1 MSDKIKYYLEILLD
15 DGKFKSD
22 KFLPFIE
29 ELETVTD
36 NEYMLVRSSTG
47 EVKAQRIIKYYK
59 QDATPNPNQAGAKD
73 RWLRLNDMRLF
84 EIITAGANQFWA
96 EVTAPKITE

>member
-22 KFLPFIE
+22 KFLPFLQ
-29 ELETVTD
+29 ELETATN
-36 NEYMLVRSSTG
+36 NEFMLVRSSTG
-47 EVKAQRIIKYYK
+47 EVKAQRIRKFYK
-59 QDATPNPNQAGAKD
+59 QNTTPDPNQAGTDD

-84 EIITAGANQFWA
+84 EIITAGGNQFWA
-96 EVTAPKITE
+96 EVTAPKIT

>member
-22 KFLPFIE
+22 KFLPFLE

-47 EVKAQRIIKYYK
+47 EVKAQRIRKFYK
-59 QDATPNPNQAGAKD
+59 QNTTPDPNQAGEDD
-73 RWLRLNDMRLF
+73 RWLRPVDMKLF
-84 EIITAGANQFWA
+84 DIIADGGNQYWIEITS
-96 EVTAPKITE
+96 PKIT